1 MQKLVISVLSVVL
14 AMFCCAGAAA
24 GVSGLS
30 VSPKSDLDFRVVD
43 SIFNE
48 RVEYDSCRVILESM
62 MKMVRT
68 PSQKTEVLWRLSRVY
83 TLFGETAKDQDK
95 KREFYEEGVRLAE
108 AAIKSDPSNH
118 NSYMWHSAN
127 IGRNCQMEH
136 LFAQASTLPTILAD
150 MRMIL
155 DTLKRTDC
163 SEAWQGISEIYC
175 RHPFKSTDSGIN
187 FARMSVMTIPANEM
201 RLSTYHYLAG
211 LLYKRD
217 WSRDQRESTI
227 LRNARKQNQ
236 ASEIE
241 KCAVLDGKLGLDYVP
256 KWAVKG
262 IGRMSDREE
271 ADRIVAYAIR
281 LYETTA
287 HHTPMDDDDYA
298 ALKKM
303 REQMAGK

>member
-62 MKMVRT
+62 MKVAHT

-83 TLFGETAKDQDK
+83 TLFGETAKDQEM

-187 FARMSVMTIPANEM
+187 FARMSVMTIPKTEM
-201 RLSTYHYLAG
+201 RLSTYYYLAG
-211 LLYKRD
+211 LLYKRN
-217 WSRDQRESTI
+217 WSVGSRESAV
-227 LRNARKQNQ
+227 LRNAKKQNQ
-236 ASEIE
+236 TSEIE
-241 KCAVLDGKLGLDYVP
+241 KCAVLDGKLGLDYMP
-256 KWAVKG
+256 KWSSKG

-271 ADRIVAYAIR
+271 ADSIVDYAIH
-281 LYETTA
+281 LYEITG

-298 ALKKM
+298 ALLKLKK
-303 REQMAGK
+303 EKSGK

>member
-1 MQKLVISVLSVVL
+1 MVMKPSMKLLVMLFCFAGTAVRTFGMPLS
-14 AMFCCAGAAA
+14 
-24 GVSGLS
+24 SQS
-30 VSPKSDLDFRVVD
+30 ELDFRIVD

-62 MKMVRT
+62 MKVAHT

-187 FARMSVMTIPANEM
+187 FARMSVMTIPKTEM
-201 RLSTYHYLAG
+201 RLSAYYYLAG
-211 LLYKRD
+211 LLYKRN
-217 WSRDQRESTI
+217 WSAETRESAI
-227 LRNARKQNQ
+227 LKNSRKQKQ
-236 ASEIE
+236 TSEIE
-241 KCAVLDGKLGLDYVP
+241 KCAVLDGKLGLDYLP
-256 KWAVKG
+256 KWSSKG
-262 IGRMSDREE
+262 LGRMSDREE
-271 ADRIVAYAIR
+271 ADRIVEYAIH
-281 LYETTA
+281 LYRITA

-298 ALKKM
+298 ALLKM
-303 REQMAGK
+303 QKEKGGK